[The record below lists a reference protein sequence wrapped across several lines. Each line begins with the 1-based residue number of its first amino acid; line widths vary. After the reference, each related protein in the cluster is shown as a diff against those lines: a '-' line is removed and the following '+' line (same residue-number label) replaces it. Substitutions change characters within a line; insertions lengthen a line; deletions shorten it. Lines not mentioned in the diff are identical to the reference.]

1 MSLILNGID
10 LPEEEET
17 ISLMIEP
24 DGTVYFYVWDST
36 ENDKLTSDGRTNA
49 IQIPKGHGRL
59 IDANTKIKA
68 ELYDSEN
75 GTYIEKEMTI
85 EQWFM
90 FMKNDAPTIL
100 EAESEEQNEMPI

>member
-1 MSLILNGID
+1 MSLILEGID
-10 LPEEEET
+10 
-17 ISLMIEP
+17 
-24 DGTVYFYVWDST
+24 
-36 ENDKLTSDGRTNA
+36 
-49 IQIPKGHGRL
+49 IPKGTDGLSITFHSQDGATETHILDATQAVQLPKDHGRL

-90 FMKNDAPTIL
+90 FMKNVAPTIL
-100 EAESEEQNEMPI
+100 EAEERR